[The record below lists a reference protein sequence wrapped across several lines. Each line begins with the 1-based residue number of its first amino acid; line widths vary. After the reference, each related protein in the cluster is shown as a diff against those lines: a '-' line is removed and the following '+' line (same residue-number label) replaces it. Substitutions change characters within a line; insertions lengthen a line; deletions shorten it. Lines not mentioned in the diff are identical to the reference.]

1 MSDRE
6 FRGKEDEK
14 DYQKHEKEY
23 EKEDEK
29 SQGTWGYEK
38 WRRDP
43 LSSVVWAGM
52 LIWAGLVLLG
62 YNTGLISLR
71 MGDTR
76 IEPWSVVFAGAGVIV
91 LLEVAVRLLVPAYR
105 RAIGGTLIFAAI
117 LLGIGLGNIIG
128 WSIVWA
134 LILIALGASVLL
146 RGLFGGR

>member
-14 DYQKHEKEY
+14 DYQKHEH

-43 LSSVVWAGM
+43 LSSIVWAGM

-71 MGDTR
+71 MGDTL

-117 LLGIGLGNIIG
+117 LLGIGLGDLVG
-128 WSIVWA
+128 WNIVWA
-134 LILIALGASVLL
+134 LILIALGVSVLL